1 MATITARAPTSLYA
15 DRVGLL
21 GTEQAFALAALIRE
35 AEELGQDVIRCNLG
49 QPDFPLP
56 EHIGRAVRQAVE
68 DGYTT
73 YCDAQGLLELR
84 RAVARDV
91 AERRGLGEIDPDRVV
106 IYPGARAPIG
116 FAQQTYCQGGDEV
129 VYPTP
134 GYPLFESFIRYVGA
148 VPRPIRLREDAGFAF
163 DGDDL
168 AEVVSDRTR
177 LVFLNFPSNPTGGV
191 ATPEQ
196 LGSVA
201 RVLRPLAED
210 GLRVYSD
217 ESYESIVFDGREH
230 RSIASLPGMEACTII
245 VSGVS
250 KTYAWTGGRV
260 GWGVYPTVE
269 EARIHRNL
277 NINYFASISPYNQIG
292 ARVAIESPDSGPAV
306 QRMVAAFQER
316 RDVTVALLNQLDGV
330 RCLKPQ
336 GAFYAFPN
344 VAGLLERLGAI
355 EAYGALDEDVRE
367 RTSPATLFQL
377 FLLFRYGVATMDRRS
392 FGTLES
398 EGQHF
403 LRVSIATGRADLERA
418 VGLMER
424 AGRDSDGFRAFVR
437 DGRHLWL

>member
-21 GTEQAFALAALIRE
+21 GTEQAFALTALIRE
-35 AEELGQDVIRCNLG
+35 AEERGQDVIRCNLG

-56 EHIGRAVRQAVE
+56 AHIGRAVRQAIE

-91 AERRGLGEIDPDRVV
+91 AARRGLSEIDPDRVV

-116 FAQQTYCQGGDEV
+116 FAQQTYCQPGDEV

-134 GYPLFESFIRYVGA
+134 GYPLFESFIDYVGA

-163 DGDDL
+163 SGDDL
-168 AEVVSDRTR
+168 AQVVSARTK

-196 LGSVA
+196 LASVA
-201 RVLRPLAED
+201 EVLRPLAD
-210 GLRVYSD
+210 HGLRVYSD
-217 ESYESIVFDGREH
+217 ESYECIVFDGRAH

-250 KTYAWTGGRV
+250 KTYSWTGGRV
-260 GWGVYPTVE
+260 GWAVYPTVE

-292 ARVAIESPDSGPAV
+292 AREALESPESGPAV
-306 QRMVAAFQER
+306 ERMVTAFQER
-316 RDVTVALLNQLDGV
+316 RDVTVALLNEVEGV

-336 GAFYAFPN
+336 GAFYVFPN
-344 VAGLLERLGAI
+344 VEGLLERLGAL
-355 EAYGALDEDVRE
+355 EAYGALEPGIRE

-377 FLLFRYGVATMDRRS
+377 FLLFRHGVATMDRRS
-392 FGTLES
+392 FGILES

-403 LRVSIATGRADLERA
+403 LRVSVATGREDLERA
-418 VGLMER
+418 VGLIDR
-424 AGRDSDGFRAFVR
+424 AGRDVRWFRGV
-437 DGRHLWL
+437 HP